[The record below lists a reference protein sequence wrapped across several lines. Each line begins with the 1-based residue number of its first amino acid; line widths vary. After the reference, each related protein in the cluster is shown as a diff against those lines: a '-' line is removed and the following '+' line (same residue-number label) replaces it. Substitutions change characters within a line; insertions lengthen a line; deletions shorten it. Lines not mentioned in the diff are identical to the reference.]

1 MEFTNKDG
9 IVAVLNIADIIIE
22 NRDFLSEVD
31 GAIGDGD
38 HGVNM
43 AKGFSISKDEISE
56 KDLNMSEG
64 FKVVSDVLM
73 NKIGGSMGPLYG
85 SFFRGLFI
93 ASRKSEKIDK
103 IVILSMLEKAYSNIS
118 MISDAKVNDKTLIDV
133 LDPSIKSYKEAVEN
147 DKDLITSLEIMIQAA
162 NEGVEATKSMVANI
176 GRAARLGERSVG
188 HQDAGA
194 TSCALILNAFANSVI
209 KLVKE

>member
-1 MEFTNKDG
+1 MELTNKDG
-9 IVAVLNIADIIIE
+9 ITVVLDIADVIIK
-22 NRDFLSEVD
+22 NREFLSEVD

-38 HGVNM
+38 HGINM
-43 AKGFSISKDEISE
+43 AKGFNIAKDEISGQ
-56 KDLNMSEG
+56 DLNMSEG
-64 FKVVSDVLM
+64 FKVVSNVLM

-93 ASRKSEKIDK
+93 ASRKSEIIDK
-103 IVILSMLEKAYSNIS
+103 IVILSMLEKAYSNIA

-147 DKDLITSLEIMIQAA
+147 DEDLISALEKMMLAA

-176 GRAARLGERSVG
+176 GRAARLGERSIG

-194 TSCALILNAFANSVI
+194 TSCALILNAFGSSVI
-209 KLVKE
+209 RLIKE